1 MNLNLLKKRI
11 MQISFSKP
19 ESCCEIG
26 KRENKEDYVYQ
37 KESLLMVCD
46 GVGGSARGEV
56 ASQYSAETISNYFKT
71 HFKGFQTKEKMVS
84 LCQNAVVAAVEALQT
99 HLEKHPESKGL
110 ATTLALLHFHEGGA
124 TIAHVGDSRVY
135 HYRPNENLFV
145 TEDHSLVMD
154 LLKAGW
160 IKPEDVR
167 NHPRRNV
174 ITRAIQV
181 GKTVQP
187 TVQII
192 TDIQKG
198 DIFFLCSDGILESFT
213 DPELSEL
220 FAQKIPNAQK
230 MLNIQQKCAEYSN
243 DNYSCILLQVSDVKG
258 ALQGESHFPLSTI
271 EIEPNPPNILLEKEL
286 TWIPEKVVETTQL
299 SKPKTAVVN
308 AQQGNLDSVKTTI
321 WNKESWLLVGLI
333 ALASVLIYAAFG
345 KSETTKPPIRA
356 KPTRTV
362 APVTPT
368 TTMAPATHVPAIRQN
383 PILLDTSKKNGDTLK
398 SDRLSPPLNRKLLE
412 GLPQ

>member
-1 MNLNLLKKRI
+1 M
-11 MQISFSKP
+11 MQISLSKP

-26 KRENKEDYVYQ
+26 KRENKEDYVY
-37 KESLLMVCD
+37 SDATLFMVCD

-56 ASQYSAETISNYFKT
+56 ASKYSAETIANYFKT
-71 HFKGFQTKEKMVS
+71 HFKGFQTKENVVS
-84 LCQNAVVAAVEALQT
+84 LCQNAVSAAVEALQK
-99 HLEKHPESKGL
+99 HLETHPESKGL

-154 LLKAGW
+154 LLKSGW
-160 IKPEDVR
+160 IKPEEVR

-187 TVQII
+187 AVQIL
-192 TDIQKG
+192 TDIQQG
-198 DIFFLCSDGILESFT
+198 DCFFLCSDGILESFT
-213 DPELSEL
+213 DLELTEL
-220 FAQKIPNAQK
+220 FAQKMPNAQK
-230 MLNIQQKCAEYSN
+230 MVKIQQKCAENSN
-243 DNYSCILLQVSDVKG
+243 DNYSCILLQVNGVRG

-271 EIEPNPPNILLEKEL
+271 EIEATPPNILLEKEL
-286 TWIPEKVVETTQL
+286 TWIPENAVETTQL
-299 SKPKTAVVN
+299 SEPKTAVVN
-308 AQQGNLDSVKTTI
+308 APKGKFSFLKSLFGHKENLFLI
-321 WNKESWLLVGLI
+321 GLM
-333 ALASVLIYAAFG
+333 ALASVFIYVG
-345 KSETTKPPIRA
+345 LGMDESKPTKLPQPA

-368 TTMAPATHVPAIRQN
+368 TTMAPATPVPVIRQN
-383 PILLDTSKKNGDTLK
+383 PIPLDTTKKKDDTLRNANYD
-398 SDRLSPPLNRKLLE
+398 SLRLPPNRKLLE
-412 GLPQ
+412 GMPQ